1 MLCQFCIGSLD
12 HTHTIGRQLPFGE
25 AAAFSRNRIKKN
37 TQKQTYGENQKGR
50 TVITIFFDLD
60 DTLYDQIEPFRK
72 AYDAVFGNR
81 FDIDIYQL
89 FEARSVRGDEVFE
102 LAQCGKMP
110 MDEMHIYRI
119 QKAFEDLGYVVTDEE
134 ALRYQKLY
142 EENQGKISMSDTVK
156 KMLELCNVY
165 NIRVGII
172 SNGPSGH
179 QRKKAKVLNVGAWIP
194 EEHIVISGDYGVSK
208 PNTGLFL
215 HAQRQLGTE
224 AKDCILVGDN
234 YQNDIVGAK
243 RAGWK
248 AVWLNK
254 RGQDIREE
262 VCQPDYEVKNEAELF
277 AWVRSV
283 CERGMEL

>member
-1 MLCQFCIGSLD
+1 MYRRERLQPDRRMKNNTSVYIFDAVPVLHRISGS
-12 HTHTIGRQLPFGE
+12 HTYYRPSASIWE

-142 EENQGKISMSDTVK
+142 EENQGKISIHHTSH
-156 KMLELCNVY
+156 L
-165 NIRVGII
+165 
-172 SNGPSGH
+172 
-179 QRKKAKVLNVGAWIP
+179 
-194 EEHIVISGDYGVSK
+194 
-208 PNTGLFL
+208 LFIYTL
-215 HAQRQLGTE
+215 
-224 AKDCILVGDN
+224 
-234 YQNDIVGAK
+234 
-243 RAGWK
+243 
-248 AVWLNK
+248 
-254 RGQDIREE
+254 
-262 VCQPDYEVKNEAELF
+262 
-277 AWVRSV
+277 
-283 CERGMEL
+283 